1 MPWQAEDGREL
12 TIPWVAIGEGKWY
25 RTTRR
30 RAAEALV
37 GKSGVMRAHLPKL
50 GIRQLMID
58 ELPEAKGRCVVS
70 GLPLA
75 GEVGSCRVFGVPD
88 GTGDLPSAATLG
100 VAREE
105 VRIRRAA
112 VCYGESRTD
121 TYSAWV
127 YRFDQQEIA
136 DPSDYLDFTPEEYRK
151 IRESSEAEKLRRV
164 PKFMPVVGGG
174 ADNSAWV
181 SESGRWIV
189 ANGVLRGSGPNAAL
203 RHAQEI
209 VGELEL
215 SLRFRT
221 VTPDAALEVELS
233 GGRKPGACVFVSGAT
248 QQPEGKL
255 IRLNAGRAGE
265 WHGLRIRA
273 RGDGVEAWLDRQP
286 SQRAA
291 TEPATGGRVTL
302 RVPSGVV
309 ELDDIEFSV
318 PRRTPDGCFYAFD
331 RRETD
336 WWREGGQWVDH
347 DGISCVL
354 ASSWV
359 SLVAPEGEGMLW
371 NKRPVGPGVV
381 VAFNVE
387 ENTEWFGWDKEESHI
402 HYPFDNICV
411 SLGPEQNKDRGYR
424 LELNAQ
430 GRRATVLYRDGKE
443 VARTDQGPSFPMRYV
458 GGHAPYYPRKDR
470 ITVVKCG
477 STLTACV
484 NAREV
489 LRFTDPE
496 PMKVSTIGLGGYKTR
511 INFSHV
517 QVRDLSKEP
526 PDKP

>member
-1 MPWQAEDGREL
+1 
-12 TIPWVAIGEGKWY
+12 VA
-25 RTTRR
+25 
-30 RAAEALV
+30 
-37 GKSGVMRAHLPKL
+37 
-50 GIRQLMID
+50 D
-58 ELPEAKGRCVVS
+58 
-70 GLPLA
+70 
-75 GEVGSCRVFGVPD
+75 
-88 GTGDLPSAATLG
+88 
-100 VAREE
+100 
-105 VRIRRAA
+105 
-112 VCYGESRTD
+112 
-121 TYSAWV
+121 
-127 YRFDQQEIA
+127 
-136 DPSDYLDFTPEEYRK
+136 
-151 IRESSEAEKLRRV
+151 
-164 PKFMPVVGGG
+164 
-174 ADNSAWV
+174 
-181 SESGRWIV
+181 
-189 ANGVLRGSGPNAAL
+189 GVLRGSGPNAAI

-209 VGELEL
+209 IGELDL
-215 SLRFRT
+215 GLRFRT
-221 VTPDAALEVELS
+221 LTPDAALEVELS
-233 GGRKPGACVFVSGAT
+233 GGRKPGACVFVSDAA

-255 IRLNAGRAGE
+255 IRLDAGQAGE
-265 WHGLRIRA
+265 WHDLRIRA
-273 RGDGVEAWLDRQP
+273 RGNGIEAALDRQP

-302 RVPSGVV
+302 RAPSGWV

-347 DGISCVL
+347 GGISCVL

-359 SLVAPEGEGMLW
+359 SLVALDGEGMLW

-443 VARTDQGPSFPMRYV
+443 VARADQGASFPMRYI

-470 ITVVKCG
+470 ITVVRYG
-477 STLTACV
+477 NTLTACV

-496 PMKVSTIGLGGYKTR
+496 PLKVSTVGIGGYKTR

-517 QVRDLSKEP
+517 QVRNLSKEP